1 MRMELHF
8 WLFCGIVR
16 TMIRFKRIPENIHQK
31 MSLLSDFFLRD
42 SNVIFA
48 YLFGG
53 MVKDRPS
60 PLSDVDI
67 AVYVKDI
74 KKLDYLEMFGR
85 IADILGTDEIDL
97 VILNNAP
104 LSLAGRILQGRK
116 VLVDKKPFVRHL
128 FESRILREFFDFT
141 IKERVILER
150 RYGIG
155 G

>member
-1 MRMELHF
+1 
-8 WLFCGIVR
+8 
-16 TMIRFKRIPENIHQK
+16 MIRFKRIPENIHQK
-31 MSLLSDFFLRD
+31 MSLLNDFFLHD
-42 SNVIFA
+42 ANLVFA

-74 KKLDYLEMFGR
+74 KKLDYLEMFGK

>member
-1 MRMELHF
+1 
-8 WLFCGIVR
+8 
-16 TMIRFKRIPENIHQK
+16 

-53 MVKDRPS
+53 MVKDRPN
-60 PLSDVDI
+60 PLSDVDL
-67 AVYVKDI
+67 AVYVKDTR
-74 KKLDYLEMFGR
+74 KLDYLEMLGK

-104 LSLAGRILQGRK
+104 LSLTGRILQGRK

-128 FESRILREFFDFT
+128 FESLILREFFDFS
-141 IKERVILER
+141 IKEKDILKR
-150 RYGIG
+150 RYGISG
-155 G
+155 

>member
-1 MRMELHF
+1 
-8 WLFCGIVR
+8 
-16 TMIRFKRIPENIHQK
+16 MIRLKRIPENIHQK
-31 MSLLSDFFLRD
+31 MSLLDDFFLRD

-53 MVKDRPS
+53 MVKDSPS

-74 KKLDYLEMFGR
+74 KKLDYLEMFGK

-128 FESRILREFFDFT
+128 FESRILREFFDFS
-141 IKERVILER
+141 IKERDILKR
-150 RYGIG
+150 RYGIAG
-155 G
+155 

>member
-1 MRMELHF
+1 
-8 WLFCGIVR
+8 
-16 TMIRFKRIPENIHQK
+16 MIRFKRIPENIHQK

-53 MVKDRPS
+53 MVKDRPN
-60 PLSDVDI
+60 PLRDVDL
-67 AVYVKDI
+67 AVYVKDT
-74 KKLDYLEMFGR
+74 KKLDYLEMFGK
-85 IADILGTDEIDL
+85 IAETLGTDEIDL

-116 VLVDKKPFVRHL
+116 VLVDKEPFVRHL

-141 IKERVILER
+141 VKERNILKR

>member
-1 MRMELHF
+1 
-8 WLFCGIVR
+8 
-16 TMIRFKRIPENIHQK
+16 MIRLKRIPENIHQK

-53 MVKDRPS
+53 MVKARPN
-60 PLSDVDI
+60 PLSYVDL
-67 AVYVKDI
+67 AVYVKDM

-97 VILNNAP
+97 VILNSAP

>member
-1 MRMELHF
+1 MD
-8 WLFCGIVR
+8 
-16 TMIRFKRIPENIHQK
+16 
-31 MSLLSDFFLRD
+31 LLNDFFLRD

-53 MVKDRPS
+53 MVKARLN
-60 PLSDVDI
+60 PLSDVDL
-67 AVYVKDI
+67 AVYVKDM

>member
-1 MRMELHF
+1 
-8 WLFCGIVR
+8 
-16 TMIRFKRIPENIHQK
+16 MIRFKRIPENIHQK
-31 MSLLSDFFLRD
+31 MSPLNDFFL
-42 SNVIFA
+42 NNPNIIFA

-67 AVYVKDI
+67 AVYVKDV
-74 KKLDYLEMFGR
+74 KKLDYLEMFGKV
-85 IADILGTDEIDL
+85 ADILGTDEIDL
-97 VILNNAP
+97 VILNSAP
-104 LSLAGRILQGRK
+104 LSLTGRSLQGRK
-116 VLVDKKPFVRHL
+116 VLVDKEPFVRHL

-141 IKERVILER
+141 VKERDILKR

>member
-1 MRMELHF
+1 
-8 WLFCGIVR
+8 
-16 TMIRFKRIPENIHQK
+16 MIRLKRIPENIHQK
-31 MSLLSDFFLRD
+31 VSLLNDYFLHD
-42 SNVIFA
+42 SNLIFA

-53 MVKDRPS
+53 MVKNRPS
-60 PLSDVDI
+60 PLGDVDI

-74 KKLDYLEMFGR
+74 KKLDYLEMFGK

-141 IKERVILER
+141 IKERDILKR
-150 RYGIG
+150 RYGIAG
-155 G
+155 

>member
-1 MRMELHF
+1 
-8 WLFCGIVR
+8 
-16 TMIRFKRIPENIHQK
+16 MIRFKRIPENIHQK
-31 MSLLSDFFLRD
+31 MSLLNDHFLHD
-42 SNVIFA
+42 SNVVFA

-67 AVYVKDI
+67 AVYVKDT
-74 KKLDYLEMFGR
+74 KKLDYLEMFGK

-116 VLVDKKPFVRHL
+116 VLVDKEPFVRHI
-128 FESRILREFFDFT
+128 FESRILREFFDFAV
-141 IKERVILER
+141 KEKNILKR

>member
-1 MRMELHF
+1 
-8 WLFCGIVR
+8 
-16 TMIRFKRIPENIHQK
+16 MIRFKRIPENIHQK

-53 MVKDRPS
+53 MVKARPNL
-60 PLSDVDI
+60 LSDVDL
-67 AVYVKDI
+67 AVYVKDM
-74 KKLDYLEMFGR
+74 KKLDYLEMFGK

-128 FESRILREFFDFT
+128 FESRILREFFDFS
-141 IKERVILER
+141 IKERDILKR
-150 RYGIG
+150 RYGIAG
-155 G
+155 

>member
-1 MRMELHF
+1 
-8 WLFCGIVR
+8 
-16 TMIRFKRIPENIHQK
+16 MIRFKRIPENIHQK
-31 MSLLSDFFLRD
+31 MSPLNDFFL
-42 SNVIFA
+42 NNPNIIFA

-67 AVYVKDI
+67 AVYVKDV
-74 KKLDYLEMFGR
+74 KKLDYLEMFGKV
-85 IADILGTDEIDL
+85 ADILGTDEIDL
-97 VILNNAP
+97 VILNSAP
-104 LSLAGRILQGRK
+104 LSLTGRILQGRK
-116 VLVDKKPFVRHL
+116 VLVDKEPFVRHL

-141 IKERVILER
+141 VKERDILKR